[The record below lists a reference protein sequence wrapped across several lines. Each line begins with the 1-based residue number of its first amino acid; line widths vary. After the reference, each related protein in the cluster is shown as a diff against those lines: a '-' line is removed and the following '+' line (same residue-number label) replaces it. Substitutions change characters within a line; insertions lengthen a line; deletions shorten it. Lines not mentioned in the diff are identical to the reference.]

1 MGRGGST
8 LLWAPD
14 ETGVLRLA
22 AMVRWE
28 RIRGTGLEE
37 VNGVIAMVAN
47 YNGGELLWP
56 LKVIGS
62 SRTGN

>member
-47 YNGGELLWP
+47 YYGH
-56 LKVIGS
+56 
-62 SRTGN
+62 SRL